1 MRILTLRFQTS
12 KISAKIFSKSLQ
24 GGFFLIHIEN
34 RVWKLLLDAPRPSI
48 FKTFLYIALNQPDEG
63 IRGFI
68 IEKPTLAF
76 NLDMSQ
82 PTIFRDL
89 KFLKDNLLIHE
100 LKLVENSDFM
110 ANPYLVM
117 NNGDRDARI
126 AEWARRQRLD
136 SAREQRLR
144 KERHLRAFRKS
155 KKQKN

>member
-1 MRILTLRFQTS
+1 MRILTLHFQTT
-12 KISAKIFSKSLQ
+12 KIFATMPPKSLC
-24 GGFFLIHIEN
+24 GGFFMIHIEN
-34 RVWKLLLDAPRPSI
+34 RVWKLLLDAPRASI

-68 IEKPTLAF
+68 IEKSTLAF
-76 NLDMSQ
+76 NLGMSQ

-117 NNGDRDARI
+117 NNSDRDARI
-126 AEWARRQRLD
+126 SEWARRQRLD

-144 KERHLRAFRKS
+144 KERRLRAFRKA
-155 KKQKN
+155 KKS

>member
-1 MRILTLRFQTS
+1 M
-12 KISAKIFSKSLQ
+12 
-24 GGFFLIHIEN
+24 IHVEN

-48 FKTFLYIALNQPDEG
+48 FKTFLYIALNQPDDG

-68 IEKPTLAF
+68 IEKSTLAF
-76 NLDMSQ
+76 NLGMSQ

-89 KFLKDNLLIHE
+89 KFLKDNLLIYE
-100 LKLVENSDFM
+100 LKLAENSDFM

-117 NNGDRDARI
+117 NNSDRDARI
-126 AEWARRQRLD
+126 VEWARRQHLD

-144 KERHLRAFRKS
+144 KERRIRAFRKD